1 MLKSCLKSPFLKIYP
16 CFFAGTPQTLIIGL
30 DKRDILDFRA
40 NYGFSKLI
48 WGELCIFCPSST
60 AGTSLFGHFTRAAP
74 VPRPSMDLQP
84 RADWP
89 SGDTNHWPPRRL
101 LHSIRLL
108 WFIWVWINTYRYIF
122 SGMNIHLPAILG
134 FTGYQG
140 FDPSPFILIYYVCN
154 ATYFPVLYCHV
165 MYRKVN
171 IVNVYK
177 SKNAQILGGHFSDSP
192 ALPGSAW
199 QAQTIV
205 IHAGRWAQR
214 LENESW
220 AGLRLQWTSVKC
232 YGENIPLAIF
242 WSFDV
247 VWLNQK
253 HWTDQSIPE
262 DLQNR

>member
-1 MLKSCLKSPFLKIYP
+1 MGFLSKYGWSSVSFALHPLLGPHFLGISPGRRLLFLGHE
-16 CFFAGTPQTLIIGL
+16 GTCSLVPTL
-30 DKRDILDFRA
+30 
-40 NYGFSKLI
+40 S
-48 WGELCIFCPSST
+48 
-60 AGTSLFGHFTRAAP
+60 
-74 VPRPSMDLQP
+74 
-84 RADWP
+84 P

-134 FTGYQG
+134 FTRYQG

>member
-1 MLKSCLKSPFLKIYP
+1 
-16 CFFAGTPQTLIIGL
+16 
-30 DKRDILDFRA
+30 
-40 NYGFSKLI
+40 
-48 WGELCIFCPSST
+48 
-60 AGTSLFGHFTRAAP
+60 
-74 VPRPSMDLQP
+74 
-84 RADWP
+84 
-89 SGDTNHWPPRRL
+89 
-101 LHSIRLL
+101 
-108 WFIWVWINTYRYIF
+108 
-122 SGMNIHLPAILG
+122 
-134 FTGYQG
+134 
-140 FDPSPFILIYYVCN
+140 
-154 ATYFPVLYCHV
+154 